1 MKEPVINCP
10 QCGKTIVWNT
20 TNDFRPFCSKL
31 CKIIDLGKWA
41 TGSYRISK
49 TEELETEE
57 IEIKN

>member
-1 MKEPVINCP
+1 MEQPIINCS

-41 TGSYRISK
+41 TESCCIPK
-49 TEELETEE
+49 TEELETD
-57 IEIKN
+57 K